1 MSDSYPKKPQIIILG
16 GGYAGLTAA
25 QRLGRKNLYAD
36 ILMIDA
42 KGFFEERN
50 RLHQVAA
57 GQMVAR
63 FSYPVFL
70 EPLGIQFIQATV
82 VALDPDASS
91 ITVKQNDGTVTTM
104 DYDYLVY
111 ALGSCMKASEVSGV
125 KEYAHTL
132 ESESSARQIY
142 SQLSQLPAHA
152 KVLIVGGGLT
162 GIETAAELAESMP
175 QLHIALSTSEPLHA
189 SKVAGGF
196 SERAVEYL
204 EQAFKQRQIRQ
215 YYGRVIQLAEHQ
227 AFLEDGSSIEFDLC
241 VWTSGF
247 KALSLATQAGIAVAD
262 NGQIRVDSCLRALS
276 HPNIVVVG
284 DAACITTQQ
293 AGMCRMGSAT
303 ALAMGPSGAN
313 TIIALLRKNSPPEFQ
328 FVYLFRNIGL
338 GRHDGVIQFVDRFDK
353 PTDLIWTGKKAA
365 VWKEYV
371 VRYTLTIIGLK
382 GLVMFPAIPPLS
394 TLPQLLQGSRQYL

>member
-1 MSDSYPKKPQIIILG
+1 MSNSYPKMPRIIILG

-25 QRLGRKNLYAD
+25 QRLGQKNLDAD

-57 GQMVAR
+57 GQVVAR

-70 EPLGIQFIQATV
+70 EPLGVQFIQATV
-82 VALDPDASS
+82 VALDPDQSS
-91 ITVKQNDGTVTTM
+91 ITVEHNDGTVTTM
-104 DYDYLVY
+104 AYDYLVY
-111 ALGSCMKASEVSGV
+111 ALGSGMKVSEVFGV
-125 KEYAHTL
+125 KEYAYTL
-132 ESESSARQIY
+132 QSEESARQVY
-142 SQLSQLPAHA
+142 CQLSQLPAQA

-175 QLHIALSTSEPLHA
+175 QLQIALSTRQPLHA

-196 SERAVEYL
+196 SEHAVEYL
-204 EQAFKQRQIRQ
+204 EQALKQRHIRQ
-215 YYGRVIQLAEHQ
+215 HYGRVVQLSEHQ
-227 AFLEDGSSIEFDLC
+227 AILEDGSTIEFDLC
-241 VWTSGF
+241 VWTCGF
-247 KALSLATQAGIAVAD
+247 KALSLATQVGIEVAD
-262 NGQIRVDSCLRALS
+262 NGQIRVDNSLRALS

-284 DAACITTQQ
+284 DAAYISTQQ

-303 ALAMGPSGAN
+303 ALAMGPSAAN
-313 TIIALLRKNSPPEFQ
+313 TIIALLRKDNPPAFE

-338 GRHDGVIQFVDRFDK
+338 GRHDGVIQFVDRQDRPSDF
-353 PTDLIWTGKKAA
+353 IWTGKKAA
-365 VWKEYV
+365 AWKEYV
-371 VRYTLTIIGLK
+371 VRYTLTVIRLK
-382 GLVMFPAIPPLS
+382 GLVMFPAIPPLR